1 MFKYANH
8 IEVMHIL
15 FQNRHLNIEQSQ
27 VPNSSWHIRVKG
39 FHRGA
44 FGNFLSS
51 LHKCKNALS
60 YHHGCR
66 SKIYHGA
73 GS

>member
-60 YHHGCR
+60 YHYGCR
-66 SKIYHGA
+66 NKMDHEA